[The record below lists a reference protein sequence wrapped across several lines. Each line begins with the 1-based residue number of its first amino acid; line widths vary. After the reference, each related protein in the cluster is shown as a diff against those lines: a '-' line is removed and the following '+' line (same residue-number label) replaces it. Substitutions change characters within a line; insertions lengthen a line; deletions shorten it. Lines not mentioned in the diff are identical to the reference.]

1 MRKLLNF
8 FAKEIARHNKT
19 VMLIAVLLMIPCI
32 YGAIETR
39 INYDVLYY
47 LPKDKESVIGENM
60 IEDKFKMAAT
70 TFLMIDNMPDSDVYD
85 LVQKIKKIP
94 AVNDVIYVR
103 DIVGSSVPK
112 EFLPKELLDNLY
124 SKNGELIMVKYEE
137 KSASESTMEAIDEMN
152 KMLNKQ
158 CFVSGLSVLLK
169 DIKALVLKEMPRY
182 VILAAI
188 LSLIVLT
195 LCLDSWVLP
204 FVFMAT
210 IGIGIIYNFGTNIFL
225 GQISYITQAI
235 AAILQLAVT
244 MDYAIFVVH
253 RYEREKENC
262 TSKQDAMA
270 NAIVGAFLSLIGSS
284 LTTVAG
290 FGALCFMNFTIGL
303 DIGIVMMKG
312 VVLGVITCVT
322 ILPAMILLFDEP
334 IHKYTHKSMIPTI
347 SKLTDFVMKYKRIA
361 LTLFLIAFIPSY
373 YFQSHV
379 PIYYDISRAL
389 PETLESNI
397 GKKKLEQD
405 FGMTTSHIIVMKDD
419 LKPYEMDSLIDELE
433 QIDGIKSVI
442 AYQKFV
448 GKGVP
453 DSFVPQSIKDV
464 LKKDGSQM
472 IMLNSSYELAS
483 DEVNHQ
489 IDEMIR
495 IAKKYDS
502 DAKITGE
509 AGLTK
514 DLSETVNRD
523 IRVTNFLSIAAIF
536 VIVMIVFKSLSV
548 PLILV
553 SCIELAI
560 FINMSVPFLD
570 GNSVAFVTPIVI
582 GAIQLGATVDY
593 SILLTTSFQEELKLG
608 KSKKEAITIAT
619 NSSAKSIITSVL
631 VFLSATLGVILFSS
645 IDIIKDICI
654 TLARGSIISGL
665 VIIFIL
671 PSILY
676 LTEEFINKTSIR
688 WKA

>member
-1 MRKLLNF
+1 
-8 FAKEIARHNKT
+8 
-19 VMLIAVLLMIPCI
+19 
-32 YGAIETR
+32 
-39 INYDVLYY
+39 
-47 LPKDKESVIGENM
+47 
-60 IEDKFKMAAT
+60 
-70 TFLMIDNMPDSDVYD
+70 
-85 LVQKIKKIP
+85 
-94 AVNDVIYVR
+94 
-103 DIVGSSVPK
+103 
-112 EFLPKELLDNLY
+112 
-124 SKNGELIMVKYEE
+124 
-137 KSASESTMEAIDEMN
+137 
-152 KMLNKQ
+152 
-158 CFVSGLSVLLK
+158 
-169 DIKALVLKEMPRY
+169 
-182 VILAAI
+182 
-188 LSLIVLT
+188 
-195 LCLDSWVLP
+195 
-204 FVFMAT
+204 
-210 IGIGIIYNFGTNIFL
+210 
-225 GQISYITQAI
+225 
-235 AAILQLAVT
+235 
-244 MDYAIFVVH
+244 
-253 RYEREKENC
+253 
-262 TSKQDAMA
+262 
-270 NAIVGAFLSLIGSS
+270 
-284 LTTVAG
+284 
-290 FGALCFMNFTIGL
+290 
-303 DIGIVMMKG
+303 
-312 VVLGVITCVT
+312 
-322 ILPAMILLFDEP
+322 
-334 IHKYTHKSMIPTI
+334 
-347 SKLTDFVMKYKRIA
+347 
-361 LTLFLIAFIPSY
+361 
-373 YFQSHV
+373 
-379 PIYYDISRAL
+379 
-389 PETLESNI
+389 
-397 GKKKLEQD
+397 
-405 FGMTTSHIIVMKDD
+405 
-419 LKPYEMDSLIDELE
+419 MDSLIDELE

-523 IRVTNFLSIAAIF
+523 IRVTNVLSIAAIF
-536 VIVMIVFKSLSV
+536 MIVMIVFKSLSV

-560 FINMSVPFLD
+560 FINMSIPFLD

-671 PSILY
+671 PPILY